1 MDAMEQICSS
11 EITHFAK
18 LEDPRVVGRTS
29 HRLLDIIVTTICAV
43 ISSAESWG
51 EVPIYAEQKIDFL
64 RRFLP
69 LTNGTPSHDRQNIS
83 MEMYATMLFR

>member
-1 MDAMEQICSS
+1 MEQICSS
-11 EITHFAK
+11 VITHFAK

-43 ISSAESWG
+43 ICGAESWG
-51 EVPIYAEQKIDFL
+51 DVAIYAEQKIEFL

-69 LTNGTPSHDRQNIS
+69 LTS
-83 MEMYATMLFR
+83 